1 MHIALRMFSNQ
12 GNKAGSRK
20 QDIIVGY
27 RSGWTR
33 RRHTRL
39 MQRATAAGRL
49 RSGGRDRRSVQNGGP
64 ELSLSVRRSRRRL
77 PGDGR
82 HLGRGVSECNLE
94 LGGGGGGGGG
104 SGGQMVSIAGYQG
117 TTRVAASNFQS
128 IDVSTDDW
136 FVCYVICRYHVIH
149 GSIAF
154 SIYVVT
160 FNFCFHNVIC
170 SFILHRLS

>member
-1 MHIALRMFSNQ
+1 
-12 GNKAGSRK
+12 
-20 QDIIVGY
+20 
-27 RSGWTR
+27 
-33 RRHTRL
+33 

-94 LGGGGGGGGG
+94 L
-104 SGGQMVSIAGYQG
+104 GGQMVSIAGYQG